1 MEQNTKKCL
10 SKKFKRGAI
19 LAVLSGIAVLS
30 YFAVLYSYDD
40 KASTAAL
47 NVKNEAPIQ
56 KRLPVEADAVELD
69 LYLTAE
75 YQFSKLI
82 DQALKLSYS
91 DDFSI
96 RSSGVSFQLMRYCA
110 NKKQLFV
117 TPIPRTDLYALV
129 KTPELT
135 NCILEGANQPIEDDL
150 LVALSS
156 HPNFVK
162 YRNNQYFGAQVDLF
176 KKDSVIT
183 VKECMDLYR
192 FMNQISQ
199 AEKKI
204 EMESLMEKL

>member
-1 MEQNTKKCL
+1 MAWL
-10 SKKFKRGAI
+10 GLDVHDVGAYQVNGVERSFEPGMVLTI
-19 LAVLSGIAVLS
+19 EPGLYIPTGSDCDPKWWGLAV
-30 YFAVLYSYDD
+30 
-40 KASTAAL
+40 
-47 NVKNEAPIQ
+47 
-56 KRLPVEADAVELD
+56 R
-69 LYLTAE
+69 
-75 YQFSKLI
+75 
-82 DQALKLSYS
+82 
-91 DDFSI
+91 
-96 RSSGVSFQLMRYCA
+96 
-110 NKKQLFV
+110 
-117 TPIPRTDLYALV
+117 
-129 KTPELT
+129 
-135 NCILEGANQPIEDDL
+135 IEDDL